1 MYEYRPWLAL
11 WLAIFYPKY
20 SVDRATAAMGVQ
32 KSQKRRGETW
42 KRQDVR

>member
-20 SVDRATAAMGVQ
+20 NVDRATAAMGLS
-32 KSQKRRGETW
+32 KLRKRRRKSW
-42 KRQDVR
+42 KEK